1 MDTIKGF
8 KNSWILTEEGLIKT
22 NLIIKEGKIDKI
34 GSYIENDLIE
44 IPEDKIIVPG
54 FIDQHIHGSNNKD
67 VIDGTENDLY
77 DIATSLPSEGVT
89 AFLATTTTQR
99 VDVIDQTLISVSN
112 YISNDYKEGSQ
123 ILGVHLEGPFISLE
137 YCGAQLP
144 NHILKPNVDT
154 FKHFEK
160 VSNNTI
166 KLVTMAVEED
176 DNNELMKYLKSKN
189 ITISIG
195 HSSSNYEQ
203 VKNAIEHGATCITHT
218 YNGMKKIHHR
228 EIGTVGSAL
237 LFDELYCEL
246 ICDGIHVSK
255 EAIKILYKNKPSDK
269 IILITDALRTK
280 SMPDGIYH
288 ELEQDII
295 LKNNEARLTDGT
307 LAGSVLKMNVAIK
320 NMMDFTGCDFETAIK
335 FATENPAKNLG
346 IYDIMGSIKE
356 NKDASF
362 TIVDR
367 DLNIYQTIR
376 KGYVIYKNNSE

>member
-1 MDTIKGF
+1 MIQEIRDID
-8 KNSWILTEEGLIKT
+8 
-22 NLIIKEGKIDKI
+22 IINEKLSNFNTSVKEI
-34 GSYIENDLIE
+34 GVYTKYYSYIENDLIE
-44 IPEDKIIVPG
+44 LPEDQIIVPG
-54 FIDQHIHGSNNKD
+54 FIDEHIHGSNNKD

-77 DIATSLPSEGVT
+77 EIATSLPSEGVT

-144 NHILKPNVDT
+144 NHILKPNVDA

-160 VSNNTI
+160 LSNNTI

-195 HSSSNYEQ
+195 HSSSNYAQ

-280 SMPDGIYH
+280 NMPDGIYH

-295 LKNNEARLTDGT
+295 LKNNEARLKDGT

-320 NMMDFTGCDFETAIK
+320 NMMDFTGCDFIAAIK
-335 FATENPAKNLG
+335 YATENPAKNLG

-362 TIVDR
+362 VIIDK
-367 DLNIYQTIR
+367 DLNVYQTIR
-376 KGYVIYKNNSE
+376 KGYVIYKNNLK